1 MAVRILCKNTI
12 KTTIQ
17 HESRCVQAVIR
28 FAGLESGLVL
38 DIYCL
43 MPYAN
48 TEQNWVVF
56 ATEGFRNRL
65 SESEKWL
72 NALLFL

>member
-1 MAVRILCKNTI
+1 
-12 KTTIQ
+12 
-17 HESRCVQAVIR
+17 VIR